1 VRRVLQDLPP
11 EDEIPLSQCLL
22 RLLQKS
28 PQLVVARRRRAEIF
42 AQMSN
47 WLDPNTCIGY
57 PPPPLQVS
65 SEKSVHLKKYE
76 SKEEFYY
83 LSKDFYFVIKSKYH
97 LESPIS
103 FENKKIVFSRGNI
116 KKEYNVEDIT
126 TLKVKFNLLMGT
138 GTQFYLLINNDKF
151 ILRPGNLFIK
161 NRWDSIFNQDK
172 LAHKHADRIKNIIG
186 IKEIK

>member
-1 VRRVLQDLPP
+1 MGYLLVKRVKDGFSMMKLSYISKKGRTLGFFVMLF
-11 EDEIPLSQCLL
+11 PLYAIYGIIIFDYIL
-22 RLLQKS
+22 RSFFGNKVQYSATGIIIILIIS
-28 PQLVVARRRRAEIF
+28 AAVIANSYWANFRHYYDF
-42 AQMSN
+42 F
-47 WLDPNTCIGY
+47 LDR
-57 PPPPLQVS
+57 
-65 SEKSVHLKKYE
+65 
-76 SKEEFYY
+76 
-83 LSKDFYFVIKSKYH
+83 
-97 LESPIS
+97 
-103 FENKKIVFSRGNI
+103 ENKKIVFSRGNI

-161 NRWDSIFNQDK
+161 NRWDSILNQDK